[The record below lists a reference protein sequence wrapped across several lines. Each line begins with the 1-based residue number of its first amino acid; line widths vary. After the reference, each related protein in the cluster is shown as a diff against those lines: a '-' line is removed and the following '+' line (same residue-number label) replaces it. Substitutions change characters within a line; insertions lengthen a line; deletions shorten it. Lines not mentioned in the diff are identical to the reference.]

1 MLGKKKNPNPN
12 HLESIVSTMEVGTAS
27 AGEKGV
33 DNGLFTRNAA
43 LGTIKTIG
51 ELVPNWMNRVDW
63 KKN

>member
-1 MLGKKKNPNPN
+1 MLGDKTAKS
-12 HLESIVSTMEVGTAS
+12 HLESIVGTMEVGIGS

-43 LGTIKTIG
+43 LGTGKTSG

>member
-1 MLGKKKNPNPN
+1 
-12 HLESIVSTMEVGTAS
+12 MEVGIAN

-33 DNGLFTRNAA
+33 DNSLFTRNTA

-51 ELVPNWMNRVDW
+51 ELLPNWMNRVDW